1 MSKSQLRRP
10 QTVGEMVTGIEAVGL
25 TLTVIPLLVNQL
37 DSYVRGIEKVK
48 LLRRYRREL
57 AAYSRGLATQ
67 RAVLINTLIQ
77 TLGGIV
83 NDEQELSELIDNPR
97 GPGWKDPAL
106 QRKLRLRLD
115 RNYDLFLDNM
125 SDLNDLLLR
134 LSKKL
139 GINIAENKVCDW

>member
-1 MSKSQLRRP
+1 
-10 QTVGEMVTGIEAVGL
+10 MVTGIEAVGL
-25 TLTVIPLLVNQL
+25 TLAVIPLLVNQL
-37 DSYVRGIEKVK
+37 DGYVRGIEKVK

-77 TLGGIV
+77 TLGGVV
-83 NDEQELSELIDNPR
+83 NDEHEVSDLIDNPQ
-97 GPGWKDPAL
+97 GPGWKDPVL
-106 QRKLRLRLD
+106 QTKLRMRLD

-125 SDLNDLLLR
+125 SGLNELILR

-139 GINIAENKVCDW
+139 GLNIAEHKVRGRSLRTRRSR